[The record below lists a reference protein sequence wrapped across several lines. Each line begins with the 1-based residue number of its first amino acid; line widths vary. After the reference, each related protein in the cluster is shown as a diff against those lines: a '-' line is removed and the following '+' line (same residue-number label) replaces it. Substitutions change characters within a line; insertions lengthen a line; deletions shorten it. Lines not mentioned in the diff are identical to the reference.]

1 MLQKHVLVSYID
13 VEQQI
18 SIIGTLKIECVKK
31 KSSMDRLNEM
41 IPLELSLIATGHAEY
56 VPGTASHGNQLNPY
70 KCKFNKLIYEITMA
84 AHGSSTDSQESLDI
98 SRHENDSPPSFL
110 PTLDKDY
117 NLIGHLKANK
127 TKFSWLGSFE
137 QLLLQSR
144 SGRNDTCFW
153 APDFLLRFNFY

>member
-84 AHGSSTDSQESLDI
+84 AHGGSTDSQESLDI
-98 SRHENDSPPSFL
+98 SRHGNDSPPSFL
-110 PTLDKDY
+110 P
-117 NLIGHLKANK
+117 IHLKANK

-137 QLLLQSR
+137 QLLLRSR